1 MPFFRVVLHGTGIN
15 FRIEGGS
22 RTCIGF
28 YTSRAVRAGSAEEA
42 VEKAKGSVLAV
53 WATEE
58 YVRANAGGLPVLS
71 TEKVEE
77 VSFWQARKI
86 PNKGHTFYA
95 ED

>member
-22 RTCIGF
+22 TPCIGF
-28 YTSRAVRAGSAEEA
+28 YTSRAVRANSAEEA
-42 VEKAKGSVLAV
+42 AEKATQSVLAV

-58 YVRANAGGLPVLS
+58 YVRANAGGVPLLS
-71 TEKVEE
+71 IDKVEK

-86 PNKGHTFYA
+86 PNNGHTFYA
-95 ED
+95 EA